1 MGIKEV
7 IIGLKFFNRYT
18 KWYTKKKRGS
28 VNFLIFSDLDR
39 IQTCNLLSRNQVHYS
54 VMLRGHCKS
63 TNISIFYLSQN
74 EIHSLFVGKIKEI

>member
-54 VMLRGHCKS
+54 VMLRGLWKGA
-63 TNISIFYLSQN
+63 NIT
-74 EIHSLFVGKIKEI
+74 H